1 MEKENLYLGKPRPL
15 FVRFSVASGEMKS
28 HNWPILTLDYRAQCV
43 QPLVTEPFGGCIV
56 QLRKRRLLLTNCTEE
71 MTSTVVDLTVL
82 MYSVSSVSSL
92 ELGHHN
98 GQKNNVDGIVA
109 EFVRRLL
116 TKQAI
121 TAFSALIS
129 EHEPPGPQ
137 QPAFNRPKPPKI
149 LYNYRKRVLQYF
161 IIIEIKFFLKRVW
174 GSGEKIK

>member
-1 MEKENLYLGKPRPL
+1 M
-15 FVRFSVASGEMKS
+15 SGI
-28 HNWPILTLDYRAQCV
+28 WGGYR
-43 QPLVTEPFGGCIV
+43 
-56 QLRKRRLLLTNCTEE
+56 
-71 MTSTVVDLTVL
+71 D
-82 MYSVSSVSSL
+82 MYSK
-92 ELGHHN
+92 LGHHN

-149 LYNYRKRVLQYF
+149 LYNYRKRVLHPPALRKPKLYSPRSSPLVLPSNVGLNTCGSVSYGRLLV
-161 IIIEIKFFLKRVW
+161 KFPSVFSPSNSFSVSRSLKK
-174 GSGEKIK
+174 GAQITFGIQSLTKPYQIA